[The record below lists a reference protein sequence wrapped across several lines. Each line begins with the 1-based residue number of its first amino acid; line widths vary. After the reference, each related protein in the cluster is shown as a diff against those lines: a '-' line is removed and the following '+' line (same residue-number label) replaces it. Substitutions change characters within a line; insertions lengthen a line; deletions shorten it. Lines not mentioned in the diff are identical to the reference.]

1 MKRLDGKIAVV
12 TGGSSGIGFATA
24 KAFVNE
30 GATVYMTGRRK
41 EALEAAAA
49 KIGEGCMPVAGDT
62 SKQADIQKLY
72 EQIRSE
78 QGRVDIVFANA
89 GIAEYGVFGHLE
101 EAQYERI
108 FGTNVKGVIFSVQAA
123 LPLMPDGGSIILNGS
138 VVGSKGLP
146 AGSVYA
152 ATKAAIRSFART
164 WTTDLKERKIRV
176 NVVSPGPIQTEGM
189 EGLLGSGETGKARRE
204 LISSGSRSVVWE
216 GRKRSLTPWSSSQ
229 ATKPASSQHQSSSWM
244 ADSRRSN
251 EGVSLASAIERFR
264 H

>member
-30 GATVYMTGRRK
+30 GATIYITGRRK
-41 EALEAAAA
+41 DALEAAAA
-49 KIGEGCMPVAGDT
+49 KIGEGCIPVAGDT

-89 GIAEYGVFGHLE
+89 GVAEYGVFGQLE

-146 AGSVYA
+146 AGSIYA

-164 WTTDLKERKIRV
+164 WTTDLKERMIRV
-176 NVVSPGPIQTEGM
+176 NVVSPGPIQTEGL

-204 LISSGSRSVVWE
+204 LISFGVPLGRMGRPEEIANAVVF
-216 GRKRSLTPWSSSQ
+216 
-229 ATKPASSQHQSSSWM
+229 
-244 ADSRRSN
+244 
-251 EGVSLASAIERFR
+251 LASDEASFVTASEFFVDGGFAQV
-264 H
+264 

>member
-1 MKRLDGKIAVV
+1 MNRLDGKIAVV

-30 GATVYMTGRRK
+30 GARVYITGRRK
-41 EALEAAAA
+41 EALEVAAA
-49 KIGEGCMPVAGDT
+49 KIGKGCIPVSGDT
-62 SKQADIQKLY
+62 SKPADIQKLY
-72 EQIRSE
+72 EQIRYE
-78 QGRVDIVFANA
+78 QGRVDVVFANA
-89 GIAEYGVFGHLE
+89 GIAEYGVFGQLE

-146 AGSVYA
+146 AGSIYA

-176 NVVSPGPIQTEGM
+176 NVVSPGPIQTEGL
-189 EGLLGSGETGKARRE
+189 EGLLGSSETGKARRE
-204 LISSGSRSVVWE
+204 LISSSVPL
-216 GRKRSLTPWSSSQ
+216 GRMG
-229 ATKPASSQHQSSSWM
+229 KPEEIAK
-244 ADSRRSN
+244 A
-251 EGVSLASAIERFR
+251 VVFLASDEASFVTASEFFVDGGFAQV
-264 H
+264 